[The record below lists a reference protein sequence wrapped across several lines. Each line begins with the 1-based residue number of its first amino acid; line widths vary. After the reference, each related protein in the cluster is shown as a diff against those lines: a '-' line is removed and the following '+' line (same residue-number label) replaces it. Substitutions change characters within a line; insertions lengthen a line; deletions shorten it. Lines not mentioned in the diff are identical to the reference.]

1 MLINNCITFQSERY
15 KFDYLCQ
22 IKLCQMYSVGSTIR
36 ENRKSKNLLL
46 RQLAAILDID
56 VAILSKIERGERTPT
71 KDQLIKIAIALEI
84 DVNILLKNQLAEKI
98 LIELSENI
106 NPIEVMKIVQKELKR
121 KI

>member
-1 MLINNCITFQSERY
+1 
-15 KFDYLCQ
+15 
-22 IKLCQMYSVGSTIR
+22 MYSVGSTIR

>member
-1 MLINNCITFQSERY
+1 MN
-15 KFDYLCQ
+15 
-22 IKLCQMYSVGSTIR
+22 SVGNTIR

-56 VAILSKIERGERTPT
+56 VAILSKIERGDRIPS
-71 KDQLIKIAIALEI
+71 KLQLIKIANALKI
-84 DVNILLKNQLAEKI
+84 DVNVLMQNQLAEKI
-98 LIELSENI
+98 LIELSDNE

>member
-1 MLINNCITFQSERY
+1 MN
-15 KFDYLCQ
+15 
-22 IKLCQMYSVGSTIR
+22 SVGSTIR

-71 KDQLIKIAIALEI
+71 KDQLIKIASALQI
-84 DVNILLKNQLAEKI
+84 DVNILIQNQLAEKI
-98 LIELSENI
+98 LIELSDNI

>member
-1 MLINNCITFQSERY
+1 MN
-15 KFDYLCQ
+15 
-22 IKLCQMYSVGSTIR
+22 SVGSTIR

-46 RQLAAILDID
+46 RQLADILDID

-71 KDQLIKIAIALEI
+71 KDQLIKIASALQI
-84 DVNILLKNQLAEKI
+84 DVNILIQNQLAEKI
-98 LIELSENI
+98 LIELSDNI